1 MTTEQLQIKLHAPN
15 PKTAQGYASCFVI
28 SKDKKWLGY
37 CVKNNV
43 VLRNMEN
50 LTEAKSYTKHIC
62 EVTAV
67 CFHPEGKLVA
77 SADIKGNISIWLLEK
92 LIESSK
98 IENAFSGK
106 INGLSF
112 TDDGTKLLIFG
123 EGKKKFARVINWEL
137 KNDVGEIGNCT
148 ANLISGCFSTQKPY
162 RLMVGGDDGKV
173 NFYEGVPFKYKSDFK
188 EHMGKFVSSIQCSPD
203 GTRFV
208 SCSFDKKVVIY
219 DAKEGKILDQFDT
232 SKVQNGH
239 KMAIIAS
246 AFIDDDRLVTAS
258 LDRSVKIWDLK
269 EKKLL
274 FTLVPAEGGKLG
286 TPFIFCGV
294 QTDGKKVVAVTLSGT
309 IYSWDV
315 ESFADNKLPDLILYG
330 HQAPVTCVDVAKNAK
345 EVFSGDSNNTVLA
358 WPESGIAREFYTGGK
373 EKKAISHIAVSFE
386 ESFVYVAEAQGSLL
400 CFERESGKKK
410 FEIND
415 VKGNF
420 KGLCPSRKN
429 NDDVYFLQT
438 KLLFKASKGKVEKKV
453 SLNYEAKC
461 LEINEELSEVYVGDK
476 KGTIHIYD
484 ITLKEKTTHKIH
496 FGEYQVMK
504 LSPDAKYVASG
515 DNQRII
521 LVYKAGSHE
530 VICDRFGFHT
540 GSIFDLDWSSDG
552 QFLVSA
558 GLDGNV
564 MIWELESKK
573 RVKNYP
579 NFDNNQINGVRFLN
593 DNKDVVCAGYSC
605 NLKEIAFQ

>member
-15 PKTAQGYASCFVI
+15 PKTAQGYASCLVI

-77 SADIKGNISIWLLEK
+77 SADIKGNISIWFLEK

>member
-1 MTTEQLQIKLHAPN
+1 MSEQLQVKLHAPN

-43 VLRNMEN
+43 IIRNMEN

-77 SADIKGNISIWLLEK
+77 SADVKGNISIWFLEK

-112 TDDGTKLLIFG
+112 TDDGTKLLIYG

-148 ANLISGCFSTQKPY
+148 VTLISGCFSTQKPY

-173 NFYEGVPFKYKSDFK
+173 NYYEGVPFKFKSDFK
-188 EHMGKFVSSIQCSPD
+188 EHLGKFVSSIQCSPD
-203 GTRFV
+203 GSKFV
-208 SCSFDKKVVIY
+208 SAGFDKKIVIY
-219 DAKEGKILDQFDT
+219 DSKEGKILDQFDS
-232 SKVQNGH
+232 SKVPNGH
-239 KMAIIAS
+239 KMAIIAC
-246 AFIDDDRLVTAS
+246 AFIDDDRLATAS
-258 LDRSVKIWDLK
+258 IDRSVKIWDLK

-286 TPFIFCGV
+286 TPYIFCGV
-294 QTDGKKVVAVTLSGT
+294 QSDGKKVVAVALSGT

-315 ESFADNKLPDLILYG
+315 ASFADNKLPDLVLYG
-330 HQAPVTCVDVAKNAK
+330 HQAPVTCVDVAKKAK
-345 EVFSGDSNNTVLA
+345 EIISGDSNNTVLA
-358 WPESGIAREFYTGGK
+358 WPESGLAREIYTGGK
-373 EKKAISHIAVSFE
+373 EKKAITHVAVSFD
-386 ESFVYVAEAQGSLL
+386 ESLVYIAEAQGSLL
-400 CFERESGKKK
+400 CFDRAEAKKK
-410 FEIND
+410 FEITD
-415 VKGNF
+415 IKGNF

-429 NDDVYFLQT
+429 NDEVFALQA
-438 KLLFKASKGKVEKKV
+438 KLLIKVKKGAVEKKV
-453 SLNYEAKC
+453 KLDFDSKC
-461 LEINEELSEVYVGDK
+461 LEINEEMQEVYVGDK
-476 KGTIHIYD
+476 KGNIHIFD
-484 ITLKEKTTHKIH
+484 MTFNEKSYHNIH

-504 LSPDAKYVASG
+504 LSPDGKLVASG
-515 DNQRII
+515 DNQRVI
-521 LVYKAGSHE
+521 LVYKSDSHD
-530 VICDRFGFHT
+530 VVCDRFGFHT
-540 GSIFDLDWSSDG
+540 GSIFDLDWSADG
-552 QFLVSA
+552 KFLVSSS
-558 GLDGNV
+558 LDGNV

-573 RVKNYP
+573 RVKNYA
-579 NFDNNQINGVRFLN
+579 NFDNNQINGVRFTN

-605 NLKEIAFQ
+605 NLKEIVFQ